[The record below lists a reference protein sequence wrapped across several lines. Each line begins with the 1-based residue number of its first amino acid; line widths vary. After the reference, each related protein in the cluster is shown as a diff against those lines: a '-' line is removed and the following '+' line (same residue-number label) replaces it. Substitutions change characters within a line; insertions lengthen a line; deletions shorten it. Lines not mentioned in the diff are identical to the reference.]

1 MAFDPEVV
9 IAAYVAKLGS
19 ITGIGHVYDYKREVR
34 DEPTAQ
40 RLWFFEPEGRINAWS
55 VTLADAT
62 PVTTKREPGFGG
74 IGSGQAG
81 RVTSGVQIA
90 IDVVYGIDDAAASEK
105 TFRALV
111 WTVMHAIN
119 AEGKLV
125 AAFTHQEPMNWD
137 RFGYLTLAGMFHV
150 HYARLTTAVLGQ
162 TRP

>member
-1 MAFDPEVV
+1 MAFDPETV
-9 IAAYVAKLGS
+9 IAAYVAKLGT
-19 ITGIGHVYDYKREVR
+19 IVGVGHVYDFKRDVK

-40 RLWFFEPEGRINAWS
+40 RIWFYEPENRINAWS
-55 VTLADAT
+55 VTLASAS
-62 PVTTKREPGFGG
+62 PVTTKRDPGFGP

-90 IDVVYGIDDAAASEK
+90 IDAVFGIDDAAASEK

-119 AEGKLV
+119 GEGRLV
-125 AAFTHQEPMNWD
+125 AEFTHQEAMNWD
-137 RFGYLTLAGMFHV
+137 QFGFLMLAGMYHV
-150 HYARLTTAVLGQ
+150 HYARLSTTVLGQ